1 MTKKTLQ
8 DYKERSGLQCAK
20 YAKNFAMPLYET
32 GKLATS
38 ALIILTITGSF
49 AAGGA
54 LLGTIILPPPI
65 GTIIG
70 GIKGGA
76 CGFAIG
82 YGIVDRMYNS
92 DDKSQRSCVTS
103 IFESAGEGFGRRII
117 APVHYNF
124 DRLCGRLKEKTE
136 EPNKACSSSSVKNVC
151 DQQYQGMAA

>member
-32 GKLATS
+32 AKLATS

-49 AAGGA
+49 AAVSA
-54 LLGTIILPPPI
+54 LVGTAILPVI
-65 GTIIG
+65 GTIACGIMG
-70 GIKGGA
+70 GS

-82 YGIVDRMYNS
+82 YDIVDRMYNS

>member
-1 MTKKTLQ
+1 
-8 DYKERSGLQCAK
+8 
-20 YAKNFAMPLYET
+20 MPLYET

-49 AAGGA
+49 AAVSA
-54 LLGTIILPPPI
+54 LVGTAILPVI
-65 GTIIG
+65 GTIACGIMG
-70 GIKGGA
+70 GS

-82 YGIVDRMYNS
+82 YDIVDRMYNS

-136 EPNKACSSSSVKNVC
+136 EPNKACSSSSVTNVC